1 MSALNQPR
9 QASANRQR
17 QAAARTAPAS
27 TVDATNELLRAVSQ
41 HRDSATYVDRVL
53 KLLTEALTTATTTT
67 TTTTGAPP
75 DETTPRLEALLQV
88 LEQPEMLA
96 DLTARDPLALAR
108 IGGLRAKQQL
118 LTAEGGTCT
127 AEQMAQM
134 LGITRQAVD
143 KRRRKGT
150 LIGVSL
156 GRRGYAYPV
165 WQVGLDG
172 LDLVLQALGDL
183 GPWGQLTFML
193 AGNVLLDGETALA
206 VLRRGELDR
215 VLLAADMLGEQVAA

>member
-41 HRDSATYVDRVL
+41 HRDSASYVDRVL
-53 KLLTEALTTATTTT
+53 KLLTEALTTTT

-75 DETTPRLEALLQV
+75 NDSTPRLEALLQV

-127 AEQMAQM
+127 AEQMAQL
-134 LGITRQAVD
+134 LGISRQAVD

-193 AGNVLLDGETALA
+193 AGNTLLDGETALA
-206 VLRRGELDR
+206 VLRRGELNR